1 MPFNILDPLCR
12 SYKKGDPG
20 PPGPSPVFLSATAHS
35 LPYGSQPTLAITG
48 SSPNLSMSI
57 GIPAGEPG
65 GTAPGG
71 PGDVV
76 GPASSTAWGY
86 AVFADATG
94 KLLAQGPSPFNG
106 VYGSLSD
113 IPVSFNP
120 VSHASRHRS
129 GGSDALA
136 LHELANPTAPLDLGN
151 QRITNLAAPS
161 SPGDAVNRAY
171 TDKFVTNSL
180 PSVVPGRMAVF
191 ADALGRELSQGPA
204 LATVAFTG
212 SYNDLDHLPAPSGL
226 PSPNDLTLYLYGAA
240 DHFAR
245 MSDLPT
251 GAGSGD
257 VVGPASSVDGV
268 MALFDGATGKLL
280 KAGAAPFDGAYGS
293 LSGIPSTF
301 APVNHAAKHKAGGT
315 DPIALNE
322 LALPSAAVNLNSK
335 EITNVADSTLAKS
348 AVNNDRMAAYAVQ
361 GATSSVDGQLMAFDG
376 PGGKKVKAGPVLGG
390 AALLNVGITP
400 GTVAAGDDPRF
411 GLLPEPEVKHLVP
424 YARKTGQG
432 VYDLEYV
439 YGLNWRN
446 GMFQLKDLYTLTD
459 AQAKFPKLFSWYA
472 AAGKTTAWVMDM
484 THYPA
489 CHNEAVLQGH
499 TAGNWGSDRIDSR
512 NQVVAKAGHYLM
524 NHGAVIDGGKYSG
537 INSSGSYQGSL
548 GTVLIMDKAGWQDDP
563 TLRLLHRPSTLN
575 ATSIWNAYQENI
587 DVRDFRYEGLCN
599 WLAHDPGYTAAGLG
613 LFRSGEN
620 ATIDR
625 IFGTGFNGYGILN
638 IGPTPLNAG
647 HLSVF
652 GNTYGGFGHLGGA
665 RSTAHIDMLSGDDNP
680 ALLRV
685 DSCIVQG
692 NEFRAGGTLGIGTL
706 KYESGKRDPQRGQIC
721 LDADGHTGLYQN
733 EGANLNLSILDL
745 QYDMDGM
752 RVDSLFV
759 VNAFTD
765 NPQPRGTTSGNRK
778 ARIHVAGMEARGHST
793 VMHDIDRKQRWGS
806 DGDFVMFGF
815 TWNARLAG
823 DAGLWTPPC
832 DFPAPLVRST
842 VNSQRRL
849 GLVSSGGSYNYAA
862 GTPAYNE
869 ETVTPIIVP
878 PSDFQAI
885 YAAVN
890 KGIVSNGGTAQCK
903 AIAIDYQ
910 LRTMTGVTPSWS
922 IQSGPAT
929 ISSTGL
935 VTATG
940 VGDVVI
946 RATGPG
952 GVGYC
957 YMKVIA

>member
-1 MPFNILDPLCR
+1 MAFNILDPLCR

-20 PPGPSPVFLSATAHS
+20 PPGPAPVFLSASAHA
-35 LPYGSQPTLAITG
+35 LPYGQQPTLVISGT
-48 SSPNLSMSI
+48 SPNLSMSI
-57 GIPAGEPG
+57 GIPAGQPG

-71 PGDVV
+71 AGDVV
-76 GPASSTAWGY
+76 GPASSTAGKY

-94 KLLAQGPSPFNG
+94 KLLVEGPAPFNG
-106 VYGSLSD
+106 VYSSLFG
-113 IPVSFNP
+113 IPAAFNP
-120 VSHASRHRS
+120 TNHASRHRS
-129 GGSDALA
+129 GGSDAIA
-136 LHELANPTAPLDLGN
+136 LHELAAPTSDVDLN
-151 QRITNLAAPS
+151 NRKITNLGSPTFPS
-161 SPGDAVNRAY
+161 DGVNLAY
-171 TDKFVTNSL
+171 LEKYAIGSSTPTIA
-180 PSVVPGRMAVF
+180 GRVAVF
-191 ADALGRELSQGPA
+191 ADVQGKQLAQGAELAP
-204 LATVAFTG
+204 VAFSG
-212 SYNDLDHLPAPSGL
+212 SYNDLSDTPGNYSLPT
-226 PSPNDLTLYLYGAA
+226 PNDLTAYLYSAT

-245 MSDLPT
+245 TSDLPT
-251 GAGSGD
+251 GVGTGD
-257 VVGPASSVDGV
+257 VVGPASSTDGV
-268 MALFDGATGKLL
+268 MALFDGVTGKLL
-280 KAGAAPFDGAYGS
+280 KTGAVPFNGVYAS

-301 APVNHAAKHKAGGT
+301 SPVNHAVRHKSGGA

-322 LALPSAAVNLNSK
+322 LAAPSAAVDFNSK
-335 EITNVADSTLAKS
+335 QITNVADSSVAKS

-361 GATSSVDGQLMAFDG
+361 GSASSVDGGLMAFDG
-376 PGGKKVKAGPVLGG
+376 TGGKKAKAGPVLGN

-446 GMFQLKDLYTLTD
+446 GIFQLKDLYQLAD
-459 AQAKFPKLFSWYA
+459 AQVKFAKVFSWFA
-472 AAGKTTAWVMDM
+472 AAGKTTAWVMDLR
-484 THYPA
+484 HAAA

-499 TAGNWGSDRIDSR
+499 TQSNWGSGRIDSR
-512 NQVVAKAGHYLM
+512 NHVLWKEGHYLM
-524 NHGAVIDGGKYSG
+524 NYGAVIDGGKYSG
-537 INSSGSYQGSL
+537 MNSSGTYQGSL
-548 GTVLIMDKAGWQDDP
+548 GTVLIMDKDNWQDDSA
-563 TLRLLHRPSTLN
+563 LRLLHRPSTLDS
-575 ATSIWNAYQENI
+575 TSIWNAYQENI

-599 WLAHDPGYTAAGLG
+599 WLAHDPGYVAAGLG

-625 IFGTGFNGYGILN
+625 IFSTGFNGFGILN

-665 RSTAHIDMLSGDDNP
+665 LSTMNIEMLSGDDNP
-680 ALLRV
+680 ALFRV
-685 DSCIVQG
+685 DSCVIQG
-692 NEFRAGGTLGIGTL
+692 DEMRAGGAVNINAIKSET
-706 KYESGKRDPQRGQIC
+706 GKRDPQRGQLI

-733 EGANLNLSILDL
+733 EGADLNLNIDVA
-745 QYDMDGM
+745 QYDCTAMV
-752 RVDSLFV
+752 VDSLFV
-759 VNAFTD
+759 MNGFTE
-765 NPQPRGTTSGNRK
+765 NPQPRGTTSANRAGRISVGSLQ
-778 ARIHVAGMEARGHST
+778 ARNYRT

-806 DGDFVMFGF
+806 DGDFVKFGF
-815 TWNARLAG
+815 KWNARLAG
-823 DAGLWTPPC
+823 DAALWTPPC
-832 DFPAPLVRST
+832 DLPAPLTRST

-849 GLVSSGGSYNYAA
+849 GLVGSGGSFNYAA

-869 ETVTPIIVP
+869 ETVTPIVVP
-878 PSDFQAI
+878 TSNFQAI

-903 AIAIDYQ
+903 AISIDYE
-910 LRTMTGVTPSWS
+910 LRTMAGAPVTWS

-929 ISSTGL
+929 ISGTGL

-946 RATGPG
+946 KAQGAG
-952 GVGYC
+952 GAGYC